1 MKLKLLRGY
10 SPDEPKVEL
19 GTLEYTG
26 TEYVWTYSDAKDK
39 FPFHH
44 EFFKVPG
51 LPMGEISRSSKLFW
65 FFKDRIPPR
74 KRPDFPKY
82 LEMFGLTEY
91 NEWDFV
97 VASGLRTAIDT
108 DELVKVV
115 D

>member
-1 MKLKLLRGY
+1 MKLKLLRQGN
-10 SPDEPKVEL
+10 PDEPKVEI
-19 GTLEYTG
+19 GTLEYIG

-39 FPFHH
+39 YPFHSD
-44 EFFKVPG
+44 FFKVPG
-51 LPMGEISRSSKLFW
+51 LPMGKVSRSTKLFW

-97 VASGLRTAIDT
+97 VASGLCTAIDT